1 MPLLLSISHGNA
13 ADATE
18 GRRLLEVF
26 GKVSQGTVLL
36 TDRGYEDDQTRRMA
50 ASQGFTQVV
59 PPKANRKQPWPYDKK
74 LYAKRNIVERFFS
87 RIKRYRRVAT
97 RYDKL
102 ACMFASFLILASIF
116 ILPPM

>member
-1 MPLLLSISHGNA
+1 MPLLLSITPGNVS
-13 ADATE
+13 DPIE
-18 GRRLLEVF
+18 GRRMLEVF
-26 GKVSQGTVLL
+26 GKVSEGTILL

-50 ASQGFTQVV
+50 ASHGFTQVV
-59 PPKANRKQPWPYDKK
+59 PPNPNRKQPWPYDKK

-102 ACMFASFLILASIF
+102 ARMFAAFLILASIF